1 MTHEQAAA
9 EMLIDAIRNQIKFI
23 QAAGMSETNLKALVE
38 SIEGTIEI
46 YDNTTA
52 KLVEID
58 GRVG

>member
-23 QAAGMSETNLKALVE
+23 QAVGMSETNLKALVE